1 MKIKKKNK
9 GKWSKRY
16 ENTNFT
22 FWNPWSYSIKMSTA
36 NCKSLNID
44 ITGLTELH
52 NNQKK
57 SQFQGKNWIC
67 SELANVKDGKC
78 TDPAAGVAILLSNRM
93 ARNVLSKGHVGTRIV
108 WVRLRGPI
116 CNLFVVVVYVSHK
129 GRQTSPTA
137 SDIIQELNKL
147 LMTVPKQDYIVLGGD
162 FNCQLQRHATCPRMY
177 W

>member
-57 SQFQGKNWIC
+57 PKFQNKNWIC
-67 SELANVKDGKC
+67 SELADVKDRPDSRCGDPIIEQDDKEC
-78 TDPAAGVAILLSNRM
+78 TDQGKRGDKDRM
-93 ARNVLSKGHVGTRIV
+93 GTAERPNFQLV
-108 WVRLRGPI
+108 
-116 CNLFVVVVYVSHK
+116 CC
-129 GRQTSPTA
+129 

>member
-9 GKWSKRY
+9 RKWSKRY
-16 ENTNFT
+16 ENAKFA
-22 FWNPWSYSIKMSTA
+22 FWNPWSYS
-36 NCKSLNID
+36 NERHEYCRSLDND

-93 ARNVLSKGHVGTRIV
+93 ARNVLSKGHVGTRIA

-147 LMTVPKQDYIVLGGD
+147 LMTVPKQDCIVMGGD
-162 FNCQLQRHATCPRMY
+162 FNCQLQRHVQGCMY